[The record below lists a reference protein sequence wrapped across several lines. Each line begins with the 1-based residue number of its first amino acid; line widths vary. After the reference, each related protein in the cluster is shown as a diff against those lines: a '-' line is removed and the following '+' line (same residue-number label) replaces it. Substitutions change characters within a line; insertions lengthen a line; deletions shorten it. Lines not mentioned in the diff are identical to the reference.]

1 MLVLP
6 KQKQW
11 RYGSQNQATMWRLIL
26 IYGLESKKSVDSS
39 TLSHHQLFIAS
50 FLQLQTRSHEDQTS
64 HEEQKEEEIMKE
76 EGNWGKEGW
85 EVSVADA
92 DNSLHEFPCT
102 INLKGSSGLTKRKK
116 KIIARGGERERDL
129 VDKGHRFIVNSG
141 SPVRRGL
148 FWFVRNSQNR
158 YCRENLSVCV
168 LFGDITQQ
176 RVNTV
181 QSCEEIS
188 TA

>member
-1 MLVLP
+1 M
-6 KQKQW
+6 
-11 RYGSQNQATMWRLIL
+11 
-26 IYGLESKKSVDSS
+26 
-39 TLSHHQLFIAS
+39 
-50 FLQLQTRSHEDQTS
+50 
-64 HEEQKEEEIMKE
+64 
-76 EGNWGKEGW
+76 
-85 EVSVADA
+85 SVADA

-102 INLKGSSGLTKRKK
+102 ISLQGIRSNKK
-116 KIIARGGERERDL
+116 KIIVRGGERERERDL

-148 FWFVRNSQNR
+148 FWFVINSQNR

-181 QSCEEIS
+181 QSCKEIS